1 MVEKNMSLDFYTI
14 DDFDMNDK
22 TVLLRVDVNSPVDP
36 NTGLLLD
43 ETRIRLHSET
53 IAEISRKGAKTVIL
67 AHQSRPGRKDF
78 TTLKQHAEAL
88 SQILGRPVTYVDDIF
103 GSTAR
108 GFISRMR
115 KGEILLLENVRFYSE
130 EILKRDPESQS
141 KTHLVRKL
149 LPLIDYFINDAFA
162 ASHRSQPSLVGFA
175 VKLPSGAGRIMEREL
190 KALYSAMDN
199 AEKPCVYVLGG
210 VKVDDSIMVMENVLS
225 NGSADYILTTGLVA
239 NIFLWGAGFNIRK
252 KNREFI
258 KNKSYCEWV
267 EKSKNLLKEFKGKII
282 LPRDVAVCIG
292 DKREEFRAEN
302 IPNNLIYDI
311 GTETIKEYAQIIRE
325 ARTLFANG
333 PAGVFEKEGF
343 SIGTEDILN
352 SIATSSGFSIIG
364 GGHLAAAANEM
375 GLSGISHI
383 SSGGG
388 ASINLLAGEKL
399 PAVEVLKQAKNIHKI
414 CGKNK

>member
-1 MVEKNMSLDFYTI
+1 
-14 DDFDMNDK
+14 
-22 TVLLRVDVNSPVDP
+22 
-36 NTGLLLD
+36 
-43 ETRIRLHSET
+43 
-53 IAEISRKGAKTVIL
+53 
-67 AHQSRPGRKDF
+67 
-78 TTLKQHAEAL
+78 
-88 SQILGRPVTYVDDIF
+88 
-103 GSTAR
+103 
-108 GFISRMR
+108 
-115 KGEILLLENVRFYSE
+115 
-130 EILKRDPESQS
+130 
-141 KTHLVRKL
+141 
-149 LPLIDYFINDAFA
+149 
-162 ASHRSQPSLVGFA
+162 
-175 VKLPSGAGRIMEREL
+175 MEREL

-352 SIATSSGFSIIG
+352 SIAASSGFSIIG
-364 GGHLAAAANEM
+364 GGHLAAAANQM
-375 GLSGISHI
+375 GLSGISHV

-399 PAVEVLKQAKNIHKI
+399 PAVEVLRRAKSIHKI

>member
-1 MVEKNMSLDFYTI
+1 MGRKNMSLDFYTI
-14 DDFDMNDK
+14 DDFDMDDK

-36 NTGLLLD
+36 NTSHLLD
-43 ETRIRLHSET
+43 ETRIRMHSET
-53 IAEISRKGAKTVIL
+53 IAEISRKGAKTVIM
-67 AHQSRPGRKDF
+67 AHQSRPGKKDF
-78 TTLKQHAEAL
+78 TTLKQHSKAL

-108 GFISRMR
+108 GFISHMR
-115 KGEILLLENVRFYSE
+115 KGEIILLENVRFYSE

-141 KTHLVRKL
+141 KTHIVKKL

-199 AEKPCVYVLGG
+199 AEKPCIYILGG

-239 NIFLWGAGFNIRK
+239 NIFLWGAGINIMK
-252 KNREFI
+252 ENREFI
-258 KNKSYCEWV
+258 KNKGYCKWI
-267 EKSKNLLKEFKGKII
+267 EKSKNLLKRFKGKII
-282 LPRDVAVCIG
+282 VPRDVAVCIG
-292 DKREEFRAEN
+292 DKREEFKAEN
-302 IPNNLIYDI
+302 IPNQLIYDI
-311 GTETIKEYAQIIRE
+311 GTETIKEYAKIIRE

-352 SIATSSGFSIIG
+352 SIAASSGFSIIG
-364 GGHLAAAANEM
+364 GGHLAAAANQM

-383 SSGGG
+383 STGGG
-388 ASINLLAGEKL
+388 ASINLLAGKKL
-399 PAVEVLKQAKNIHKI
+399 PAVEVLRRAKSIHKI
-414 CGKNK
+414 CGKTK